1 MPDDIIQLNNLE
13 NKINRTNISL
23 EFLHPRWPISLG
35 GGIGT
40 LSQVK
45 QTIRQITY
53 VGSKGKIGRLKSYVS
68 FIYNHKSM
76 GKRSTETLGRSN

>member
-45 QTIRQITY
+45 QNVRQIKH
-53 VGSKGKIGRLKSYVS
+53 VGAEGQIERLKPYVVDTA
-68 FIYNHKSM
+68 INLWW
-76 GKRSTETLGRSN
+76 KRSTKT